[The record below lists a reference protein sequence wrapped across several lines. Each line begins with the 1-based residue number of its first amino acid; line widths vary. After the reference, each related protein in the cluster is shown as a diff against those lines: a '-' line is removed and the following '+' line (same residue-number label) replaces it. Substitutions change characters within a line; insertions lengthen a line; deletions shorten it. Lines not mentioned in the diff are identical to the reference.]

1 MARFDVFRG
10 NRNSLLVDVRADQL
24 ESLGT
29 YILIPLVPIQLA
41 PKPIKGLN
49 PILDFDGMRHVLMTQ
64 LIAAAPRKEFTQKVG
79 NVAADRDDI
88 IRALDIRLT
97 GF

>member
-1 MARFDVFRG
+1 
-10 NRNSLLVDVRADQL
+10 
-24 ESLGT
+24 
-29 YILIPLVPIQLA
+29 
-41 PKPIKGLN
+41 
-49 PILDFDGMRHVLMTQ
+49 MTQ

-88 IRALDIRLT
+88 IRALDILLT